1 MNANLSVLLL
11 SWPEEVL
18 HSNLASAVPDAFRF
32 RPSDAAVFTAL
43 NLTMYVVTAYWL
55 TCCPAAEFTCSS
67 PPFCGCGY

>member
-1 MNANLSVLLL
+1 M
-11 SWPEEVL
+11 
-18 HSNLASAVPDAFRF
+18 SNLASAVPDAFRF